1 MIRHYTGSKKLFH
14 TNESVLNDVFEATV
28 TESGNGAFDLDLTCS
43 IEYAERIKKQDIITA
58 STPRGD
64 QPFRVYQIEKSLSEL
79 HIRARHIFYDL
90 ASNYIED
97 GRPTDTTAAGAF
109 AHLKERCTP
118 ACDFEFVSTQDK
130 INTAYYIR
138 KTMLEALMGADNSIL
153 ARWGG
158 YLIRDG
164 YRIELLN
171 EPRKRGKRL
180 EIGRDILGVT
190 ALEDTSEVI
199 TIVQPTWVREGE
211 IVEMLPEK
219 FIFSPNIHKYAVTR
233 TAELRIELSD
243 EEKLWPVK
251 NLQQKAR
258 AEAQAFLAKADKP
271 LVNYEI
277 DIVDISKTEQYKDF
291 EVLHELDIWD
301 EVTVRVSELNLDL
314 TAAVISYEW
323 DALLNVM
330 KKVELGN
337 ARPTTGQGITQSQQK
352 LERKIEETHASII
365 SEVTQMQE
373 EQADLLTGA
382 KGGSIVFV
390 YDADGYPI
398 EMLTLD
404 TKSIGTAKYVIRLN
418 SAGLGFSKNGVNG
431 PFDIAMTAEK
441 GLFAKFIYGLKV
453 TTAMLEAGA
462 VTTSKLASQA
472 VTANKI
478 AARTI
483 TANKIRSGTITANEI
498 KSATI
503 TAREI
508 AGSTITAAEIASNA
522 IEARHIKANAIT
534 ADKITTGKLQGR
546 GSSYFDLDSGK
557 INAVNASFSGSI
569 SASSITGSSM
579 SAGGGWGST
588 SSYDFGTDG
597 TSSTRKQTAQSFNY
611 QSGKIQNGV
620 QIGSDM
626 KVSSSGVRLNVGSK
640 TAVFENTGTAWLG
653 IWQGS
658 PDIASNAIWAV
669 RQDGQV
675 VTGSDRRLKEN
686 IHRFDPQ
693 EAIDFMRTFN
703 FYDFDLKTTGDHR
716 VGVIANFFKY
726 NDHRLA
732 PLIISEIQDDILG
745 VNYEQLS
752 IIAMAA
758 FKALD
763 EQTQKLEDRIEK
775 LEERIAALEQ

>member
-1 MIRHYTGSKKLFH
+1 MIRHYTGSKKLFN
-14 TNESVLNDVFEATV
+14 TNESVLNNVFEATV
-28 TESGNGAFDLDLTCS
+28 TESGNGAFDLELTCS
-43 IEYAERIKKQDIITA
+43 IEYADRIKKQDIITA

-64 QPFRVYQIEKSLSEL
+64 QPFRVYQIEKNLNEL
-79 HIRARHIFYDL
+79 HVRARHIFYDL

-109 AHLKERCTP
+109 THLKEKCSP
-118 ACDFEFVSTQDK
+118 SCDFEFIATQDK

-158 YLIRDG
+158 YLVRDG
-164 YRIELLN
+164 YRIELLK

-190 ALEDTSEVI
+190 ALEDTSEVV

-211 IVEMLPEK
+211 VVETLPEK

-243 EEKLWPVK
+243 EEKLWPVED
-251 NLQQKAR
+251 LQKKAR
-258 AEAQAFLAKADKP
+258 AEAQAFLEKADKP

-291 EVLHELDIWD
+291 KVLHELDIWD
-301 EVTVRVSELNLDL
+301 EVLVRVGDLGLDL
-314 TAAVISYEW
+314 TAAVIAYEW
-323 DALLNVM
+323 DALLDVM
-330 KKVELGN
+330 KKVEVGN

-352 LERKIEETHASII
+352 LERKIEDTHASII

-390 YDADGYPI
+390 HDADGFPI

-418 SAGLGFSKNGVNG
+418 SEGLGFSKNGVNG

-453 TTAMLEAGA
+453 TAAMIEAGA
-462 VTTSKLASQA
+462 ITTEKLATGA
-472 VTANKI
+472 VTARKI
-478 AARTI
+478 Q
-483 TANKIRSGTITANEI
+483 SG
-498 KSATI
+498 
-503 TAREI
+503 
-508 AGSTITAAEIASNA
+508 TITAAEIASDA
-522 IEARHIKANAIT
+522 IKARHISAGAVT
-534 ADKITTGKLQGR
+534 ADVITTGKLQGK
-546 GSSYFDLDSGK
+546 GSSYFDLDRGV
-557 INAVNASFSGSI
+557 INAIDGHFSGNVT
-569 SASSITGSSM
+569 SSTITESSM
-579 SAGGGWGST
+579 SAGGWGSS
-588 SSYDFGTDG
+588 SSYSFSGDG
-597 TSSTRKQTAQSFNY
+597 TSSTKKQTAQSFEY
-611 QSGKIQNGV
+611 QSGHINNGV
-620 QIGSDM
+620 TIGRDLT
-626 KVSSSGVRLNVGSK
+626 VSSSGVRLNVGGK
-640 TAVFENTGTAWLG
+640 TAVFENTGSAWLG
-653 IWQGS
+653 IWSGN

-686 IHRFDPQ
+686 IRRLDPQ
-693 EAIDFMRTFN
+693 EAVDFMRSFN
-703 FYDFDLKTTGDHR
+703 FYDFNLRATGDHR

-732 PLIISEIQDDILG
+732 PLIISRIQDDILG

-752 IIAMAA
+752 IIAAAA
-758 FKALD
+758 FKAVD
-763 EQTQKLEDRIEK
+763 ERLQDLEAKVANLIERLEPSEGKSEDKNENSKL
-775 LEERIAALEQ
+775 